1 MNSVSDKKKKKLI
14 KAVNNRILLKKDR
27 AITAKGNIQLIK
39 TEGMDAPPYSGVI
52 ISVGP
57 DVKDTDYAEGVR
69 VTFSDMAG
77 VEFDVNGYYLGR
89 EYGGS
94 TDSSGAYTITVQGT
108 GAVDHAHLQELLWGD
123 IPLRA
128 EKHVLDICCRN
139 KRPV

>member
-1 MNSVSDKKKKKLI
+1 MNSVSDKKKKNLI

-39 TEGMDAPPYSGVI
+39 SEGMYAPPYSGVI

-77 VEFDVNGYYLGR
+77 VEFDVNGETIFSIR
-89 EYGGS
+89 ENDVTS
-94 TDSSGAYTITVQGT
+94 I
-108 GAVDHAHLQELLWGD
+108 
-123 IPLRA
+123 IPANWRV
-128 EKHVLDICCRN
+128 E
-139 KRPV
+139 